1 MGEFFPDAL
10 IIHEYSPFVQR
21 RRAKTLKQFDIV
33 LHSFKD
39 VQEFV
44 ELATVQPYRIV
55 VGNDRTRVSAKSYM
69 GMFSLDYSLPVQV
82 RLDCTEE
89 ECDRFKAKAARFL
102 A

>member
-1 MGEFFPDAL
+1 MRFDL
-10 IIHEYSPFVQR
+10 IIHEISAFVQR
-21 RRAKTLKQFDIV
+21 RRVKTLKQFDIV
-33 LHSFKD
+33 LHSFKE

-82 RLDCTEE
+82 RLDCSDE
-89 ECDRFKAKAARFL
+89 ECDQFKAKAKRFL